1 MWIAR
6 SLILLLIFFIF
17 VSLPGLAQK
26 QILVPGKSAG
36 IVELGTDYNTCKTQ
50 LGAPTKVESSL
61 SDPSTKL
68 YRHNDMYVLVGKSNS
83 VIGITVIS
91 PSFKTPE
98 GFGIGSGDNQITAR
112 YGPGLQRGAGN
123 RTYPTRGIGFSYDA
137 SSKVSQV
144 YIFRTEGERP
154 LLGDRLLMPGQ
165 RAGELRLGMKLSAVE
180 KAWGQPTKT
189 TPMGQGRTLV
199 EYAQSS
205 VRFVVQEGIVDAILV
220 ATGDFITPQGLKVGS
235 SAMEVQSI
243 LGQSRSK
250 NKKGLFYPKLGIG
263 FLTESNQVT
272 EVQIL
277 SPK

>member
-1 MWIAR
+1 M
-6 SLILLLIFFIF
+6 IFFIF

-26 QILVPGKSAG
+26 QILVAGKSAG
-36 IVELGTDYNTCKTQ
+36 VVELGTDYNLYKTS

-68 YRHNDMYVLVGKSNS
+68 YRHNDMCLLVGKSNM
-83 VIGITVIS
+83 VIGITVLS
-91 PSFKTPE
+91 PSFRTPE
-98 GFGIGSGDNQITAR
+98 GFGIGSTDNQIMERFGA
-112 YGPGLQRGAGN
+112 GLQRGLGN
-123 RTYPTRGIGFSYDA
+123 RTYPTRGIGFSYD
-137 SSKVSQV
+137 SSNKVSQV
-144 YIFRTEGERP
+144 YVFRTEGERP
-154 LLGDRLLMPGQ
+154 LLGDRLLMAGA
-165 RAGELRLGMKLSAVE
+165 RAGELRLGMKQSAIE
-180 KAWGQPTKT
+180 QAWGQPSKV
-189 TPMGQGRTLV
+189 TPMDQGRTLV
-199 EYAQSS
+199 TYTSNS
-205 VRFVVQEGIVDAILV
+205 VRFVVQGGVVDAILV

-235 SAMEVQSI
+235 SSVEVQKV